1 MDLRRLRA
9 GEWIAA
15 LSGVL
20 LLVALFV
27 PWYERGPVACIALA
41 GVKCPNPDQFTGW
54 ESFAVIDVVLALVAL
69 YALAVWGVTATQP
82 TGAIGIAMDAILALL
97 GIVAM
102 VIVGLPLGSTAALGR
117 HVERTTGVYL
127 ALAGARGVA
136 VGGWLAMENERGPAE
151 PRTGPQRV
159 PPPEPAQ

>member
-41 GVKCPNPDQFTGW
+41 GVKCPNPEQFTGW

-69 YALAVWGVTATQP
+69 YALAVWVVTATQP
-82 TGAIGIAMDAILALL
+82 TGAIGIAMDATLALL
-97 GIVAM
+97 GIAAT
-102 VIVGLPLGSTAALGR
+102 VIVGLRLASMPDLGR
-117 HVERTTGVYL
+117 HVERTVGVYL
-127 ALAGARGVA
+127 ALAGALGVA

-151 PRTGPQRV
+151 PRTQPERV
-159 PPPEPAQ
+159 PPPEPAR

>member
-41 GVKCPNPDQFTGW
+41 GVECPNPKQFTGW
-54 ESFAVIDVVLALVAL
+54 DSFAVIDVVLALVAL
-69 YALAVWGVTATQP
+69 YALAVWAVTATQP
-82 TGAIGIAMDAILALL
+82 TGAIGIAMDATLALL
-97 GIVAM
+97 GIAAT
-102 VIVGLPLGSTAALGR
+102 VIVGLRLASMPDLGP
-117 HVERTTGVYL
+117 HVERTAGVYL
-127 ALAGARGVA
+127 ALAGALGVA
-136 VGGWLAMENERGPAE
+136 VGGWLAMQNERGPAE
-151 PRTGPQRV
+151 PRTQPERV
-159 PPPEPAQ
+159 PPPEPAR

>member
-27 PWYERGPVACIALA
+27 PWYERDPVACIALA
-41 GVKCPNPDQFTGW
+41 GVECPNPKQFTGW
-54 ESFAVIDVVLALVAL
+54 GSFAVIDVVLALVAV
-69 YALAVWGVTATQP
+69 YALAVCVVTATQP
-82 TGAIGIAMDAILALL
+82 TGAIGIAMDATLALL
-97 GIVAM
+97 GIAAT
-102 VIVGLPLGSTAALGR
+102 VIVGLRLASMPDLGP
-117 HVERTTGVYL
+117 HVERTAGVYL
-127 ALAGARGVA
+127 ALAGALGVA
-136 VGGWLAMENERGPAE
+136 VGGWLAMQNERGPAE
-151 PRTGPQRV
+151 PRTQPERV